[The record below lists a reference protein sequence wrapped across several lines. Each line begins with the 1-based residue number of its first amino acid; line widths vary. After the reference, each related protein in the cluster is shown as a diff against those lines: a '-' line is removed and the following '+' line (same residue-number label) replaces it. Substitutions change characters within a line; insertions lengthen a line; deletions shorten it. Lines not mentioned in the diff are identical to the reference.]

1 MNVKNIFF
9 SFGVCMLLPFLTS
22 CGDDSENDN
31 DLSVNVA
38 SDYNGY
44 SVANSTYFKN
54 QIYLDQS
61 LTVTR
66 MGMNQVGV
74 SYDSSSLG
82 AFEVLNATVTESDGK
97 YRISGSG
104 KTSMGMGGAQPKEY
118 ECTLNAL
125 VDKSTNTST
134 FEFSIPAV
142 MGGTD
147 ITLYEGA
154 LPESQ
159 FKYLIAGTYNG
170 HTVAKAQYFPQG
182 MTDADQSIAVSA
194 NDDNTVCI
202 KFKSSKWGEIVIES
216 ANISMSGSVV
226 AISGDGVATM
236 GMEGQNAKSYACSVD
251 GTVDVASSGKA
262 TFEFLVPSVMGGL
275 TITFKEGEPAE

>member
-1 MNVKNIFF
+1 MNVKNIIF

-22 CGDDSENDN
+22 CGNDDEKDN
-31 DLSVNVA
+31 DLSVNVT

-44 SVANSTYFKN
+44 SIANSTYFKN

-125 VDKSTNTST
+125 VD
-134 FEFSIPAV
+134 
-142 MGGTD
+142 
-147 ITLYEGA
+147 
-154 LPESQ
+154 
-159 FKYLIAGTYNG
+159 
-170 HTVAKAQYFPQG
+170 
-182 MTDADQSIAVSA
+182 
-194 NDDNTVCI
+194 
-202 KFKSSKWGEIVIES
+202 ES
-216 ANISMSGSVV
+216 A
-226 AISGDGVATM
+226 ATF
-236 GMEGQNAKSYACSVD
+236 
-251 GTVDVASSGKA
+251 